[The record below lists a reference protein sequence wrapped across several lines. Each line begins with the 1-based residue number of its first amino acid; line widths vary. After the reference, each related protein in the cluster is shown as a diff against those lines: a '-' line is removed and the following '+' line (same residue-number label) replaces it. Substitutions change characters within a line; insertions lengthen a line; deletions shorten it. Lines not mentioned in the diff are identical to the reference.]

1 MRKKTIFALLLLI
14 LSIAGFILIF
24 RPFSSPPWVLE
35 EITFKAQDGYK
46 LKAFLLK
53 PKKPGKKYPAVA
65 CLHQLWG
72 NRDDFLKLF
81 PYLAESG
88 IAAIAPNFPRQ
99 QPNLSPRRISDLR
112 DTVDYLETIDW
123 VDQQRLGIITAS
135 FSVETGLIAVRGKKN
150 VIADVMISG
159 PVLSEASRKWV
170 TQNSDLAI
178 FPISSIYDG
187 KPGDPPKHHLMMEE
201 LMGRSLN
208 PFSRSW
214 FIDDQV
220 NRFSIFAHGT
230 FVFDEFPESLGKL
243 QAFFEEVFGITVRE
257 KGVMKSPLPK
267 YTVYF
272 TSDDGFPV
280 AATFKQ
286 PRIKKGKIPAV
297 ILYPPQFR
305 SRTYYDRVINP
316 LISRGIA
323 VLAPN
328 TKRTCREPRT
338 VHLCDKELGGAVKYL
353 ESMKNIDPE
362 RTAMLLPSF
371 YFLAAKELME
381 SGRLPV
387 KTVFFMDTG
396 GLDFGVNPREIKA
409 DGYNVYFLDK
419 VDFKKMVSLIKRKL

>member
-1 MRKKTIFALLLLI
+1 MRKKLIIGLLLLI
-14 LSIAGFILIF
+14 ILAGAFVLIF

-35 EITFKAQDGYK
+35 EVSFKARDGFK
-46 LKAFLLK
+46 LEAFLLR

-72 NRDDFLKLF
+72 NRDDFLKFF

-88 IAAIAPNFPRQ
+88 IVAIAPNFPRQ
-99 QPNLSPRRISDLR
+99 RPNLSPRRITDLR
-112 DTVDYLETIDW
+112 DTVDYLETLEW
-123 VDQQRLGIITAS
+123 VDPEKLGIITAS

-159 PVLSEASRKWV
+159 PVLSEGSRKWV

-178 FPISSIYDG
+178 FTVSSIYDG

-201 LMGRSLN
+201 LIARSLN

-214 FIDDQV
+214 FIDDKV

-230 FVFDEFPESLGKL
+230 FVFDEFPESLRKF
-243 QAFFEEVFGITVRE
+243 QTFFEEVFGITERE
-257 KGVMKSPLPK
+257 NGVIKRPLPK

-272 TSDDGFPV
+272 TSKDGFPV

-286 PRIKKGKIPAV
+286 PRIKKAKIPAV

-305 SRTYYDRVINP
+305 SRTFYDGVINP

-328 TKRTCREPRT
+328 TKRTCRARRT
-338 VHLCDKELGGAVKYL
+338 VHLCDKELGGAVAYL
-353 ESMKNIDPE
+353 ESIKSIDGE
-362 RTAMLLPSF
+362 RVGILLPSF

-381 SGRLPV
+381 KGQLPV
-387 KTVFFMDTG
+387 RTVFFMDTG
-396 GLDFGVNPREIKA
+396 GLDFGVNPRDIEA
-409 DGYNVYFLDK
+409 AGYEVHFLDG